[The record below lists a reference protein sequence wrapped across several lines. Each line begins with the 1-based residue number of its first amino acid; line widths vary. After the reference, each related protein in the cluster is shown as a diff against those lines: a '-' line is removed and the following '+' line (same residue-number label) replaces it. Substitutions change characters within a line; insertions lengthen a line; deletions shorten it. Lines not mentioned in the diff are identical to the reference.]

1 MQKFIMVFQRKDG
14 FVNNSIENQ
23 NSTKIHET
31 ENKESVNVLLLSL
44 YRDNIFASECERSL
58 EELKLLAETSIGEDA
73 KNSLFFKMMQCR
85 PTPDSATY
93 IGTGKAV
100 EAGKLCADNN
110 VSLVVVDSELSPS
123 QIRNLEKE
131 INNCFEE
138 NKRGNVK
145 VIDRTML
152 ILDIF
157 AKHAVTGEG
166 KLQVEIAQLKYTAP
180 RLTGNGINMS
190 RQGGTSGSIGA
201 RGPGETKLE
210 TDRRHIQRRIL
221 SLKNALDEMEKDRA
235 TKRSKRIKG
244 NVPLAVIS
252 GYTNAGK
259 STLLNYLTDA
269 DILAEDKLFATL
281 DPTVRKLSLPSGRS
295 LLLSDTVGFISRL
308 PHGLVEAFKST
319 LDEVRYAD
327 IVIIV
332 VDASDE
338 DASEKTKVT
347 EDILTQLH
355 AADKPTVYV
364 YNKCDK
370 LTVVPQNKDLEERFS
385 VCISAKDGTGVEDL
399 LNMLDKILAMSKRQ
413 VKFKFPFDKQSAVN
427 SLYTNSTV
435 LNTEYLE
442 DGVSVE
448 AIVDG
453 KCYGM
458 YKDYII
464 EE

>member
-1 MQKFIMVFQRKDG
+1 M
-14 FVNNSIENQ
+14 NNSEAANE
-23 NSTKIHET
+23 KIHNT
-31 ENKESVNVLLLSL
+31 ENKQHVNVLLISL
-44 YRDNIFASECERSL
+44 YRDNNESAVCEDSL
-58 EELKLLAETSIGEDA
+58 EELRQLAETSIGEDA
-73 KNSLFFKMMQCR
+73 ENSKFFKMMQCR
-85 PTPDSATY
+85 PSPDAATF
-93 IGTGKAV
+93 IGYGKAV

-110 VSLVVVDSELSPS
+110 ISLVVVDSELSPS

-131 INNCFEE
+131 IDNCFEQD
-138 NKRGNVK
+138 KKGNVK

-180 RLTGNGINMS
+180 RLTGNGINLS
-190 RQGGTSGSIGA
+190 RQGGTSGAIGS

-221 SLKNALDEMEKDRA
+221 ALKKSLEEMEKERSV
-235 TKRSKRIKG
+235 KRSKRIKS

-269 DILAEDKLFATL
+269 NILAEDKLFATL
-281 DPTVRKLSLPSGRS
+281 DPTVRKMSLPSGRT

-327 IVIIV
+327 IVLIV

-338 DASEKTKVT
+338 NASEKTKVT
-347 EDILTQLH
+347 EDILKQLD
-355 AADKPTVYV
+355 ASDKPTIYV
-364 YNKCDK
+364 FNKCDK
-370 LTVVPQNKDLEERFS
+370 LEIVPSFEQLKERGT
-385 VCISAKDGTGVEDL
+385 VCISAKDGFGVDNL
-399 LNMLDKILAMSKRQ
+399 LTMLDEELAKSKRQ
-413 VKFKFPFDKQSAVN
+413 VKFLFPFDKQSAVN
-427 SLYTNSTV
+427 SLYTDATV
-435 LNTEYLE
+435 LNVEYTD

-453 KCYGM
+453 KNMGRF
-458 YKDYII
+458 KDFVV

>member
-1 MQKFIMVFQRKDG
+1 MNTPDN
-14 FVNNSIENQ
+14 VNE
-23 NSTKIHET
+23 KIFET
-31 ENKESVNVLLLSL
+31 ENKQHVNVLLISL
-44 YRDNIFASECERSL
+44 YHDNDMASMCEESL
-58 EELKLLAETSIGEDA
+58 EELKQLAETSIGEDA
-73 KNSLFFKMMQCR
+73 ANSRFFKMMQCR
-85 PTPDSATY
+85 PSPDAATF
-93 IGTGKAV
+93 IGYGKAI
-100 EAGKLCADNN
+100 EAGKLCADND

-123 QIRNLEKE
+123 QIRNLENE
-131 INNCFEE
+131 INNCFDEE
-138 NKRGNVK
+138 NRGNIK

-221 SLKNALDEMEKDRA
+221 ALKKSLEEMEKERGV
-235 TKRSKRIKG
+235 KRSKRIKS

-269 DILAEDKLFATL
+269 NILAEDKLFATL
-281 DPTVRKLSLPSGRS
+281 DPTVRKMTLPSGRT

-327 IVIIV
+327 IVLIV

-338 DASEKTKVT
+338 NASEKTKVT
-347 EDILTQLH
+347 EDILSQLS
-355 AADKPTVYV
+355 ASDKPTIYV
-364 YNKCDK
+364 FNKCDK
-370 LTVVPQNKDLEERFS
+370 LEAVPRFEDIKS
-385 VCISAKDGTGVEDL
+385 RGTVCISAKNGYGVDNL
-399 LNMLDKILAMSKRQ
+399 LEMLDLELSKSKKQ
-413 VKFKFPFDKQSAVN
+413 VKFLFPFDKQSAVN
-427 SLYTNSTV
+427 TLYTDATV
-435 LNTEYLE
+435 MNVEYT
-442 DGVSVE
+442 DNGVSVE
-448 AIVDG
+448 AVVDG
-453 KCYGM
+453 KSLGR
-458 YKDYII
+458 YKEYVV

>member
-1 MQKFIMVFQRKDG
+1 MKHME
-14 FVNNSIENQ
+14 NSVE
-23 NSTKIHET
+23 KMYKT
-31 ENKESVNVLLLSL
+31 ENKQHVNVLLISL
-44 YRDNIFASECERSL
+44 YHDNDKSAVCEDSL
-58 EELKLLAETSIGEDA
+58 AELQQLAETSIGEDA
-73 KNSLFFKMMQCR
+73 ENSKFFKMTQCR
-85 PTPDSATY
+85 PSPDPATF
-93 IGTGKAV
+93 IGYGKAV
-100 EAGKLCADNN
+100 EAGKLCVDNN
-110 VSLVVVDSELSPS
+110 ISLVVVDSELSPS

-131 INNCFEE
+131 IDNCFEKE
-138 NKRGNVK
+138 HRGNVK

-221 SLKNALDEMEKDRA
+221 ALKKSLDEMEKERSV
-235 TKRSKRIKG
+235 KRSKRIKS

-269 DILAEDKLFATL
+269 QILAEDKLFATL
-281 DPTVRKLSLPSGRS
+281 DPTVRKMTLPSGRT

-327 IVIIV
+327 IVLIV

-338 DASEKTKVT
+338 NASEKTKVT
-347 EDILTQLH
+347 EDILGQLS
-355 AADKPTVYV
+355 ASDKPRIYV
-364 YNKCDK
+364 FNKCDK
-370 LTVVPQNKDLEERFS
+370 LEHVPDFQQLKDRGT
-385 VCISAKDGTGVEDL
+385 VCICAKDGSGVDNL
-399 LNMLDKILAMSKRQ
+399 LEMLDEELAKSKRQ
-413 VKFKFPFDKQSAVN
+413 VKFMFPFDKQGAVN
-427 SLYTNSTV
+427 TLYTDATV
-435 LNTEYLE
+435 LDVEYT
-442 DGVSVE
+442 DGGVCVE

-453 KCYGM
+453 KILGRYNE
-458 YKDYII
+458 YIL
-464 EE
+464 ED

>member
-1 MQKFIMVFQRKDG
+1 M
-14 FVNNSIENQ
+14 NSSEMANE
-23 NSTKIHET
+23 KIHNT
-31 ENKESVNVLLLSL
+31 ENKQHVNVLLVAL
-44 YRDNIFASECERSL
+44 YRDNNEAAVCEDSL
-58 EELKLLAETSIGEDA
+58 EELRQLAETSIGEDA
-73 KNSLFFKMMQCR
+73 ENSKFFKMMQCR
-85 PTPDSATY
+85 PSPDPATF
-93 IGTGKAV
+93 IGYGKAV
-100 EAGKLCADNN
+100 EAGKLCADNK

-123 QIRNLEKE
+123 QIRNLENE

-138 NKRGNVK
+138 KEKGNVK

-190 RQGGTSGSIGA
+190 RQGGTSGAIGS

-221 SLKNALDEMEKDRA
+221 ALKKSLEEMEKERSV
-235 TKRSKRIKG
+235 KRSKRIKS

-269 DILAEDKLFATL
+269 NILAEDKLFATL
-281 DPTVRKLSLPSGRS
+281 DPTVRKMSLPSGRT

-327 IVIIV
+327 IVLIV

-338 DASEKTKVT
+338 NASEKTKVT
-347 EDILTQLH
+347 EDILKQLD
-355 AADKPTVYV
+355 ASDKPTIYV
-364 YNKCDK
+364 FNKCDK
-370 LTVVPQNKDLEERFS
+370 LEIVPSFEQLKERGT
-385 VCISAKDGTGVEDL
+385 VCISAKDGFGVDNL
-399 LNMLDKILAMSKRQ
+399 LAMLDEELAKSKRQ
-413 VKFKFPFDKQSAVN
+413 VKFLFPFDKQGAVN
-427 SLYTNSTV
+427 TLYTDATV
-435 LNTEYLE
+435 LNVDYTD
-442 DGVSVE
+442 DGVCVE

-453 KCYGM
+453 KNLGR
-458 YKDYII
+458 YKDFVV

>member
-1 MQKFIMVFQRKDG
+1 MNV
-14 FVNNSIENQ
+14 SEN
-23 NSTKIHET
+23 TTDRIFET
-31 ENKESVNVLLLSL
+31 ENKSHVNVLLLSL
-44 YRDNIFASECERSL
+44 YHDNSQTSACEDSL
-58 EELKLLAETSIGEDA
+58 DELQQLAETSIGEDA
-73 KNSLFFKMMQCR
+73 VNSKFFKMMQCR
-85 PTPDSATY
+85 PSIDPATFVGY
-93 IGTGKAV
+93 GKAV
-100 EAGKLCADNN
+100 EAGKICADNE

-138 NKRGNVK
+138 SKRGNVK

-166 KLQVEIAQLKYTAP
+166 KLQVEIAQLKYTVP

-221 SLKNALDEMEKDRA
+221 ALKKSLEEMEKERSV
-235 TKRSKRIKG
+235 KRSKRIKS

-281 DPTVRKLSLPSGRS
+281 DPTVRKMSLPSGRT

-327 IVIIV
+327 IVLIV

-338 DASEKTKVT
+338 NAAEKTKVT
-347 EDILTQLH
+347 EDILSQLDS
-355 AADKPTVYV
+355 ADKPTIYV
-364 YNKCDK
+364 FNKCDK
-370 LTVVPQNKDLEERFS
+370 LATVPSFEDLKNRGS
-385 VCISAKDGTGVEDL
+385 VCISAKDGYGVDNL
-399 LNMLDKILAMSKRQ
+399 LSMLDEELAKSKRQ
-413 VKFKFPFDKQSAVN
+413 VKFLFPFDKQSAVN
-427 SLYTNSTV
+427 ALYTDATV
-435 LNTEYLE
+435 LNVDYA
-442 DGVSVE
+442 DSGVCVE

-453 KCYGM
+453 KSLGR
-458 YKDYII
+458 YKEYLVED
-464 EE
+464 

>member
-1 MQKFIMVFQRKDG
+1 MNQEL
-14 FVNNSIENQ
+14 NNTEKLHN
-23 NSTKIHET
+23 T
-31 ENKESVNVLLLSL
+31 ENKEHVNVLLAAIYPDNDLLKWCEDSL
-44 YRDNIFASECERSL
+44 D
-58 EELKLLAETSIGEDA
+58 ELQLLAETSIGDDA
-73 KNSLFFKMMQCR
+73 ENSKFFRMIQCR
-85 PTPDSATY
+85 PHPDVATY
-93 IGTGKAV
+93 LGYGKAV

-110 VSLVVVDSELSPS
+110 ISLVIIDGEMSPS

-131 INNCFEE
+131 IIGCFEDKTRA
-138 NKRGNVK
+138 NIK

-180 RLTGNGINMS
+180 RLTGHGVDLS
-190 RQGGTSGSIGA
+190 RQGGTSGSIGS

-221 SLKNALDEMEKDRA
+221 ALKNALSEMEKDRSV
-235 TKRSKRIKG
+235 KRSKRIKS

-269 DILAEDKLFATL
+269 NILAEDKLFATL
-281 DPTVRKLSLPSGRS
+281 DPTVRKLSLPSGRN

-327 IVIIV
+327 IVLIV
-332 VDASDE
+332 IDASDE
-338 DASEKTKVT
+338 NAQDKTKVT
-347 EDILTQLH
+347 EDILSQLD
-355 AADKPTVYV
+355 AGDKPTIYV
-364 YNKCDK
+364 FNKCDR
-370 LTVVPQNKDLEERFS
+370 LEIVPSVDVLKNHDT
-385 VCISAKDGTGVEDL
+385 VCISAKTGDGVDNL
-399 LNMLDKILAMSKRQ
+399 LSMIDEILAKSKKQ
-413 VKFKFPFDKQSAVN
+413 VRFLFPFDKQGAVN
-427 SLYTNSTV
+427 NLYQNATV
-435 LNTEYLE
+435 VSTEYI
-442 DGVSVE
+442 DCGVLVE
-448 AIVDG
+448 AIVDD

-458 YKDYII
+458 YENYIFVD
-464 EE
+464 